1 MFQDISY
8 CRSETLNIRK
18 EIVEI
23 YSHMNENSI
32 EKYSHT
38 NKQSMQI
45 KAAATLS
52 WVILLISSPLNLTA
66 VNGSLCQLILN
77 TLMLLLW
84 QITVVYCTLPPC
96 LKTNWISNF
105 HVSFQCSFVLFE
117 VIRKWDLSWTVLWS
131 FQFEHNKGWTLTG
144 HLTNNQKTYITK
156 MVTIFQQ
163 TNAVTVLV
171 RKHY

>member
-18 EIVEI
+18 EIAEI

-77 TLMLLLW
+77 TLMLSLW
-84 QITVVYCTLPPC
+84 QITGRLLHSAAMSQNKLNFQFPC
-96 LKTNWISNF
+96 QFSMQF
-105 HVSFQCSFVLFE
+105 CS
-117 VIRKWDLSWTVLWS
+117 LWS
-131 FQFEHNKGWTLTG
+131 Y
-144 HLTNNQKTYITK
+144 QK
-156 MVTIFQQ
+156 MRSFL
-163 TNAVTVLV
+163 NCPLV
-171 RKHY
+171 IPI